1 MIPKKPGR
9 HAFATTLE
17 SKQPALGV
25 MVTETHANANL
36 YEYKTKGDIILE
48 ILRNAI
54 LNGEIPPGAHLRQDE
69 VAKQFDMSATPVR
82 EAFQHLQREGLL
94 LYHPHRGMRVSE
106 SSPES
111 IDEIYSLRIV
121 IEPLIA
127 ARTCERITN
136 SDLDHLYELEDRMKT
151 LASRGDA
158 KSIAQVNHDFHRLI
172 HIVSGS
178 RLLHEWISRLWMLSP
193 VDTFWT
199 VPNRVRLSSRE
210 HDEILAAF
218 SQRNTRAAEEA
229 MRKHVLSAWKNVQKA
244 VHNAASSGH
253 GIASQVVSTKE
264 VLSGLSAR
272 ANAGEPKR
280 RVTQSPSG
288 ADIPKRRAQMK
299 AASSKKK
306 RTVAIAPES
315 LD

>member
-1 MIPKKPGR
+1 
-9 HAFATTLE
+9 
-17 SKQPALGV
+17 
-25 MVTETHANANL
+25 MVTKTHAKADL
-36 YEYKTKGDIILE
+36 YGYKTKGDIILE
-48 ILRNAI
+48 ILRDAI
-54 LNGEIPPGAHLRQDE
+54 LNGEIPPGAHLRQDQ

-82 EAFQHLQREGLL
+82 EAFRHLQREGLL

-127 ARTCERITN
+127 GRTCEWIN
-136 SDLDHLYELEDRMKT
+136 NIDLDHLYTLEDQMKA

-193 VDTFWT
+193 VDTFWA

-218 SQRNTRAAEEA
+218 RHRKKEAAEEA
-229 MRKHVLSAWKNVQKA
+229 MRKHVLSAWKNVKKA
-244 VHNAASSGH
+244 VHKAAAASH
-253 GIASQVVSTKE
+253 FTALQAASTKDVTSE
-264 VLSGLSAR
+264 LRAR
-272 ANAGEPKR
+272 ANAGQAIHR
-280 RVTQSPSG
+280 MAQSASG
-288 ADIPKRRAQMK
+288 ADIPKRRSQM
-299 AASSKKK
+299 AAVSSTKK
-306 RTVAIAPES
+306 RVPTIAPES